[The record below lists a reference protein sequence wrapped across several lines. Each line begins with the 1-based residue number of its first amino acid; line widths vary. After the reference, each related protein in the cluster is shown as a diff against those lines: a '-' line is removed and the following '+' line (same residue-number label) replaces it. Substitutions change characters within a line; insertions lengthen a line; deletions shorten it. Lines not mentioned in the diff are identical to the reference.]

1 MIRESQVLIC
11 QTKVLIDES
20 KLLINFL
27 EQKKQI
33 SILLS
38 SENVT

>member
-1 MIRESQVLIC
+1 MIRESKVLIC

-27 EQKKQI
+27 EQKKQR
-33 SILLS
+33 SILLL

>member
-1 MIRESQVLIC
+1 MIRESKVLIC

-27 EQKKQI
+27 EQKSQR
-33 SILLS
+33 SILLL

>member
-11 QTKVLIDES
+11 QTKLLIDES

-27 EQKKQI
+27 EQKKQK
-33 SILLS
+33 SLLLL